1 MIRKKNKKPFKLI
14 NTSLVNK
21 YRWQIL
27 TILGLIIISAIFFPS
42 GKSLQFTY
50 QKDDIARETI
60 IAPETFP
67 ILKPE
72 AKLQEDLDEALK
84 SEPALFIRSQE
95 VVDNQIEKINS
106 LFNDIEDIRESQTKL
121 LLSAN
126 NVFRLRYEEGYQDAL
141 SEFNADSLKLI
152 QSKLKF
158 SERYAFDIENDLWK
172 SILWNPE
179 KDRFSYSLTN
189 LKNDVIRS
197 CRNHWSVG
205 IYDIPTSEII
215 SDEIM
220 ISQSDV
226 PILVIPEDYN
236 DLESAWTKARLEVN
250 NLYVDNQSILR
261 ESAYE
266 IIVEVMLPN
275 LLYDKETT
283 ERRRE
288 VKLNR
293 VPRYQ
298 GTVLK
303 NERIIEKNTR
313 ITDDILLKLRSLE
326 AVQGKSVGIPGLWQL
341 FTESLGKFIIIGV
354 IYSFFFTFL
363 IVYRKE
369 TFHNSRL
376 ILLVSI
382 LFAATIVLAY
392 LFYTQ
397 LGFSEYLIPVVVAA
411 MSLTILFDARI
422 GFMGATTIVILIGMM
437 IGNNIDFIVV
447 MLFASSIAM
456 YNVRHLR
463 TRSQVFKTIFS
474 LLGASILV
482 VFALGLFKNANWSEM
497 RVDLLY
503 LSIMSV
509 IAPIL
514 AYGLIGLFEIGFGV
528 TTDLTLLE
536 LLDFNNP
543 LLKRLQQEANGTFN
557 HSVVVGNLAEG
568 CAGAIGAHALLCRVG
583 AYYHDI
589 GKLKNPEYFIEN
601 LFAGESKHEGV
612 TWTMSAKV
620 IRNHV
625 REGIRLADEYGLPK
639 AVQDFIATHHGTTR
653 VEYFYRQALAE
664 VENASE
670 IDETAFR
677 YPGPKPRTKETGILM
692 ICESIEA
699 AVRSIKEPDI
709 VKIED
714 MIDRITKKKLDDGQL
729 DECPL
734 TLDELR
740 RIKGTVNGN
749 TGMLPILRGIFHI
762 RIEYPE
768 EKTKKIETTPKQ
780 KINA

>member
-1 MIRKKNKKPFKLI
+1 MMGNQQNILI
-14 NTSLVNK
+14 KITNLLSK

-27 TILGLIIISAIFFPS
+27 TIFSLIIVSALFFPS
-42 GKSLQFTY
+42 GKTLQFAY
-50 QKDDIARETI
+50 KKDDIARETI

-67 ILKPE
+67 ILKPVE
-72 AKLQEDLDEALK
+72 KLQEDLDEALK

-95 VVDNQIEKINS
+95 VVNSQIEIINS
-106 LFNDIEDIRESQTKL
+106 LFEKIEQIRESQTKVL
-121 LLSAN
+121 ASAN
-126 NVFRLRYEEGYQDAL
+126 NVFRERYEDGYADAL
-141 SEFNADSLKLI
+141 STFEADSINLNQLKLD
-152 QSKLKF
+152 F
-158 SERYAFDIENDLWK
+158 SESFSFDIETDLWK
-172 SILWNPE
+172 TILWDP
-179 KDRFSYSLTN
+179 DSDQFDYSLDK
-189 LKNDVIRS
+189 LKNDVVRISRS
-197 CRNHWSVG
+197 QWSEG
-205 IYDIPTSEII
+205 IYDITKSEII
-215 SDEIM
+215 SEEIM

-226 PILVIPEDYN
+226 PVLANPDDYN
-236 DLESAWTKARLEVN
+236 DLETAWTKARQEVS
-250 NLYVDNQSILR
+250 NLYPEDQTLLR
-261 ESAYE
+261 ESTYE

-288 VKLNR
+288 IKLNR

-303 NERIIEKNTR
+303 DEKIVEKNTR
-313 ITDDILLKLRSLE
+313 ITDDMLLKLKSLE
-326 AVQGKSVGIPGLWQL
+326 AVQGKSDGLAGFWQL
-341 FTESLGKFIIIGV
+341 FTELLGKFILIGI

-363 IVYRKE
+363 IIYRKE
-369 TFHNSRL
+369 TFLNIRL
-376 ILLVSI
+376 ILLISI
-382 LFAATIVLAY
+382 LFAVTIVFAY
-392 LFYTQ
+392 LFYFQ
-397 LGFSEYLIPVVVAA
+397 LEFSEYLIPVVVAA

-422 GFMGATTIVILIGMM
+422 GFMGASTIIILIGMM

-447 MLFASSIAM
+447 MLFSSSIAM
-456 YNVRHLR
+456 YNVRQLR

-474 LLGASILV
+474 LLGASALV
-482 VFALGLFKNANWSEM
+482 VLAMGLFENAGWAEM

-503 LSIMSV
+503 LAIVSIL
-509 IAPIL
+509 APIL
-514 AYGLIGLFEIGFGV
+514 TYGLIGLFEIGFGV

-536 LLDFNNP
+536 LLDFNTP

-568 CAGAIGAHALLCRVG
+568 CADAIGAHSLLCRVG

-601 LFAGESKHEGV
+601 QFAGENRHDSM
-612 TWTMSAKV
+612 TLTMSAKV

-625 REGIRLADEYGLPK
+625 REGIALADEFGLPQAIK
-639 AVQDFIATHHGTTR
+639 DFIATHHGTTR

-664 VENASE
+664 AKDTSE
-670 IDETAFR
+670 IDETIFR
-677 YPGPKPRTKETGILM
+677 YPGPKPHTKETGILM

-699 AVRSIKEPDI
+699 AVRSIKNPDI
-709 VKIED
+709 VKIEE
-714 MIDRITKKKLDDGQL
+714 MIDRITKKKLEEGQL

-740 RIKGTVNGN
+740 KIKGTVNGT

-768 EKTKKIETTPKQ
+768 DPKKAETVKSE
-780 KINA
+780 N

>member
-1 MIRKKNKKPFKLI
+1 MIVKRKKNKKKLI
-14 NTSLVNK
+14 DFERINK

-27 TILGLIIISAIFFPS
+27 TIFALIVVSSLFFPS

-50 QKDDIARETI
+50 KKDDIARETI

-95 VVDNQIEKINS
+95 VVATQINQINN
-106 LFNDIEDIRESQTKL
+106 LFKNIASIQETSSDLIESSD
-121 LLSAN
+121 
-126 NVFRLRYEEGYQDAL
+126 NVFRQRYEDGYQDAL
-141 SEFNADSLKLI
+141 SAFEADSLKLL
-152 QSKLKF
+152 QYKSEFSEKYSFDLESDLWRSVLWDSEDSKLTF
-158 SERYAFDIENDLWK
+158 SLDDLKSDITQISRNLWSEGIFDIPK
-172 SILWNPE
+172 S
-179 KDRFSYSLTN
+179 D
-189 LKNDVIRS
+189 
-197 CRNHWSVG
+197 
-205 IYDIPTSEII
+205 II
-215 SDEIM
+215 SEEIL

-226 PILVIPEDYN
+226 PTISNPEDYN
-236 DLESAWTKARLEVN
+236 DLESAWTKARKAVN
-250 NLYVDNQSILR
+250 DRYSDEQTFLR
-261 ESAYE
+261 EVAYE

-283 ERRRE
+283 ERRQE
-288 VKLNR
+288 VRLNR
-293 VPRYQ
+293 VPRFQ

-303 NERIIEKNTR
+303 NERIVEKNTR
-313 ITDDILLKLRSLE
+313 VTDDILLKLRSLE
-326 AVQGKSVGIPGLWQL
+326 SAQGMADGIVGLWQKFL
-341 FTESLGKFIIIGV
+341 ESLGKFILIGI

-363 IVYRKE
+363 VIYRKD
-369 TFHNSRL
+369 TFLNHRL
-376 ILLVSI
+376 ILLVAI
-382 LFAATIVLAY
+382 LFAATIAFAY
-392 LFYTQ
+392 LFYFQ
-397 LGFSEYLIPVVVAA
+397 LEFSEYLIPVVVAA
-411 MSLTILFDARI
+411 ISLTILFDARI
-422 GFMGATTIVILIGMM
+422 GFMGASTIVILIGMM

-447 MLFASSIAM
+447 MLFLSSLAM
-456 YNVRHLR
+456 YNVRQLR

-482 VFALGLFKNANWSEM
+482 VLALGFFKNSSWGEM
-497 RVDLLY
+497 RLDLLY
-503 LSIMSV
+503 LTIMSV

-568 CAGAIGAHALLCRVG
+568 CAAAIGAHALLCRVG

-589 GKLKNPEYFIEN
+589 GKLKKPEYFIEN
-601 LFAGESKHEGV
+601 QFAGENKHDKM
-612 TWTMSAKV
+612 TLTMSAKV

-625 REGIRLADEYGLPK
+625 REGLALADEFGIPK
-639 AVQDFIATHHGTTR
+639 VVKDFIATHHGTTR
-653 VEYFYRQALAE
+653 VEYFYRQAIAE
-664 VENASE
+664 AKDPSE
-670 IDETAFR
+670 IDETVFR
-677 YPGPKPRTKETGILM
+677 YPGPKPRTRETGILM

-709 VKIED
+709 VKVEE
-714 MIDRITKKKLDDGQL
+714 MIDRITKKKLDEGQL

-740 RIKGTVNGN
+740 RIKGTVNGT

-768 EKTKKIETTPKQ
+768 EQSKTTNKTKS
-780 KINA
+780 

>member
-1 MIRKKNKKPFKLI
+1 MIRKKKKSIFKSINIALI
-14 NTSLVNK
+14 KK
-21 YRWQIL
+21 YRRQIL
-27 TILGLIIISAIFFPS
+27 TIFGLIVISAIFFPS

-50 QKDDIARETI
+50 KKDDIARETI

-67 ILKPE
+67 ILKP
-72 AKLQEDLDEALK
+72 ATKLQEDLDEAIK

-95 VVDNQIEKINS
+95 VVDTQIEKVNQ
-106 LFNDIEDIRESQTKL
+106 LFNDIAQIRNAQTKL
-121 LLSAN
+121 IVSKN
-126 NVFRLRYEEGYQDAL
+126 KVFRERYEEGYQAIY
-141 SEFNADSLKLI
+141 SEFVADSINLFNIKTEFANNY
-152 QSKLKF
+152 S
-158 SERYAFDIENDLWK
+158 FDINSDLWK
-172 SILWNPE
+172 SVLWE
-179 KDRFSYSLTN
+179 ADKDRLNFSLN
-189 LKNDVIRS
+189 KLKSDIINI
-197 CRNHWSVG
+197 CRRYWSEG

-215 SDEIM
+215 SDEIL

-226 PILVIPEDYN
+226 PILVNPEDYN
-236 DLESAWTKARLEVN
+236 NLETAWTKSRAEVN
-250 NLYVDNQSILR
+250 KLYPDDKSLLR
-261 ESAYE
+261 ECSYE
-266 IIVEVMLPN
+266 IIVEVMHPN

-293 VPRYQ
+293 VPRFQ

-303 NERIIEKNTR
+303 NERIVEKNTR

-326 AVQGKSVGIPGLWQL
+326 AAQGKAEGLAGIRQL
-341 FTESLGKFIIIGV
+341 FAESVGKFIIIGI

-363 IVYRKE
+363 IIYRKD
-369 TFHNSRL
+369 TFLNNRL
-376 ILLVSI
+376 ILLISI
-382 LFAATIVLAY
+382 LFAITIALAY
-392 LFYTQ
+392 LFYTY

-422 GFMGATTIVILIGMM
+422 GFMGASTIVILIGMM

-447 MLFASSIAM
+447 MLFASSIAN

-463 TRSQVFKTIFS
+463 TRSQVFKTIFA
-474 LLGASILV
+474 LIGASILV
-482 VFALGLFKNANWSEM
+482 VFALGFFKNQSWAEM
-497 RVDLLY
+497 RIDLLY
-503 LSIMSV
+503 LAIMSLL
-509 IAPIL
+509 APIL

-568 CAGAIGAHALLCRVG
+568 CADAVGAHSLLCRVG

-601 LFAGESKHEGV
+601 QFTGESKHDNV

-625 REGIRLADEYGLPK
+625 REGLMLADEFGLPQVVK
-639 AVQDFIATHHGTTR
+639 DFIATHHGTTR

-664 VENASE
+664 AKDPSE

-709 VKIED
+709 VKIEE
-714 MIDRITKKKLDDGQL
+714 MIDRITKKKLDEGQL

-740 RIKGTVNGN
+740 KIKGTVNGT

-768 EKTKKIETTPKQ
+768 VQIKEPESVQSK
-780 KINA
+780 N